1 MIEDIVKS
9 DLKTILHSK
18 RANLYYLLKNA
29 KSAKR
34 NGNEIFVIKYY
45 EDIDDY
51 AEVKYKLSVTKDLV
65 GAIGCSTRSIKRSEL

>member
-18 RANLYYLLKNA
+18 RANLYYSIKNA

>member
-18 RANLYYLLKNA
+18 RANLYYIKNA